1 VLKEINEIREN
12 KKNFSVDRNEEEKIE
27 EPEDLMM

>member
-12 KKNFSVDRNEEEKIE
+12 KKHFSVDRNEEEKIK